1 MKTTLT
7 SFRLL
12 ISAIICI
19 VLAASFELGLVAAGI
34 LFGLSVLAASGLP
47 KGVLMAGTTLCGEIT
62 KGVEPDCDF
71 PLVGGA
77 DDALILFN
85 EADLE
90 SVVRNIVNKQI
101 IEGFTLASGKKA
113 FCFQGKNN
121 SVEPR
126 AALVEQRYSEV
137 YDHEVIFKG
146 FNIGPDE
153 KDQYERLAKGRVLA
167 IVLNN
172 FRGED
177 GIAAFE
183 LYGIAVG
190 LKARE
195 LERIGADTETQG
207 AYNIVLRTP
216 DEVKEP
222 NLPNTIF
229 LNDFATTKALV
240 DALL

>member
-1 MKTTLT
+1 MK
-7 SFRLL
+7 
-12 ISAIICI
+12 SAILFFRILTCAI
-19 VLAASFELGLVAAGI
+19 LSITFSVAFDGDLQVAAGV
-34 LFGLSVLAASGLP
+34 FVASVAVSFLLP
-47 KGVLMAGTTLCGEIT
+47 QGILMAGTTLCGEIT

-71 PLVGGA
+71 PLIGGA
-77 DDALILFN
+77 DDALILYN
-85 EADLE
+85 SADLD
-90 SVVRNIVNKQI
+90 SVVRNGTNKQI
-101 IEGFTLASGKKA
+101 IEAINLASGKTA

-153 KDQYERLAKGRVLA
+153 KDQYERLAKGRVQA

-172 FRGED
+172 FRGDD
-177 GIAAFE
+177 GVAAYE
-183 LYGIAVG
+183 LYGLGVG

-222 NLPNTIF
+222 NLPNSIF
-229 LNDFATTKALV
+229 LTNFATTKALV

>member
-12 ISAIICI
+12 LSAILCI
-19 VLAASFELGLVAAGI
+19 VLAASFGLGIVGAMI
-34 LFGLSVLAASGLP
+34 LFGLSLVAASKLP

-62 KGVEPDCDF
+62 DGVEPDCDF

-77 DDALILFN
+77 DDALILYN
-85 EADLE
+85 AADLE
-90 SVVRNIVNKQI
+90 SLDRNVLNKQI
-101 IEGFTLASGKKA
+101 IEAIVLASGKSA

-153 KDQYERLAKGRVLA
+153 KDQYERLAKGRVHA

-172 FRGED
+172 FRGLD
-177 GIAAFE
+177 GVAAYE
-183 LYGIAVG
+183 LYGLAVG

-222 NLPNTIF
+222 NLPNSVF
-229 LNDFATTKALV
+229 LTDFAITKALV